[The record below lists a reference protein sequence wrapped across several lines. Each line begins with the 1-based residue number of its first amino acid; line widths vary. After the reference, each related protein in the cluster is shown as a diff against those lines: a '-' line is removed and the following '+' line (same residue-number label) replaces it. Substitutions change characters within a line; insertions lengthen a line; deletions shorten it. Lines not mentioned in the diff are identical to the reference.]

1 MSHIYYMVA
10 GIKYLIMK
18 SIKLINL
25 QLHIILLL
33 CLGPVFKMF
42 LLFFIKINYLVVST
56 FFTLSR

>member
-1 MSHIYYMVA
+1 MVA

-42 LLFFIKINYLVVST
+42 LLFFIKINTTVQNK
-56 FFTLSR
+56 FN